1 MTWSLP
7 EIWKLDDS
15 CISNPKSKIS
25 NWTYVDSSAV
35 QFKILDFGF
44 EMQESSNSKFLL
56 GVFLSGTN
64 IRCFVVRGFSGS
76 HHLRED
82 ELSSLCADLGEM
94 RSEHNST
101 DNAYS
106 TTQRNSRRSSHE
118 VSQYA

>member
-7 EIWKLDDS
+7 EILKLDDS

-25 NWTYVDSSAV
+25 NSTYFDSTAV

-44 EMQESSNSKFLL
+44 ETQESSNFKIVFAVSL
-56 GVFLSGTN
+56 GRD
-64 IRCFVVRGFSGS
+64 IWRFVIRGFSGS

-82 ELSSLCADLGEM
+82 DLSSLCADLREM

-106 TTQRNSRRSSHE
+106 TTERNSRRSSHE
-118 VSQYA
+118 ISQYA